1 MDFVM
6 MRRKVREIMG
16 RLIGKKVDDT
26 FCLFPPFYTDCGK
39 NITLGKNG
47 LEIASVG

>member
-6 MRRKVREIMG
+6 RRRKVREIMG

-26 FCLFPPFYTDCGK
+26 FCLFPPFYTV
-39 NITLGKNG
+39 
-47 LEIASVG
+47 VGGVPAKVLKKV